1 MKNKRCEGIDCAW
14 CMNVECPN
22 ERRTKMTD
30 EEFMI
35 GIRERLTDNEPILIA
50 SVKEFATISIE
61 ELEKGIKVKKE
72 YMRFLV

>member
-1 MKNKRCEGIDCAW
+1 
-14 CMNVECPN
+14 
-22 ERRTKMTD
+22 MTD
-30 EEFMI
+30 DEFMI
-35 GIRERLTDNEPILIA
+35 GVRERLTDNEPILIA